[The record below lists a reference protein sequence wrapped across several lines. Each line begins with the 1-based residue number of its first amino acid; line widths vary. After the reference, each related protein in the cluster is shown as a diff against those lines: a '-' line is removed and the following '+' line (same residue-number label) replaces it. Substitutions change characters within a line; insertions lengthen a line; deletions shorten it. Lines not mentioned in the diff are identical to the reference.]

1 MTSTILLPSATRL
14 KVGLTS
20 SSVRAEKANFFIG
33 WQKLNAQQKRKLQ
46 STILLPVQMAALADV
61 LKKKKS
67 KSSGDPPRL
76 VFRRSLES
84 GLRSF
89 PGSAGRVSG
98 KVCLWRKFII

>member
-14 KVGLTS
+14 KVALTS
-20 SSVRAEKANFFIG
+20 SSVRAEKPNFFIG

-46 STILLPVQMAALADV
+46 STILLPVQMAALAAYF
-61 LKKKKS
+61 KKKGKT
-67 KSSGDPPRL
+67 SGDPPRL